1 MASIWTLLLPGA
13 LGLWLATDA
22 VAQHK
27 TEDPVA
33 PAATHLKAG
42 KLEAAKAEQLLATLN
57 KRKQN
62 RKAAFQEEISGS
74 H

>member
-1 MASIWTLLLPGA
+1 MASIGTLLLPGA
-13 LGLWLATDA
+13 LGLLMATDA
-22 VAQHK
+22 VAEHK

-42 KLEAAKAEQLLATLN
+42 KLEAAKAEQLLATPDE
-57 KRKQN
+57 RKQN
-62 RKAAFQEEISGS
+62 RKAAFQAEISRS

>member
-1 MASIWTLLLPGA
+1 MASIWIILLPGA
-13 LGLWLATDA
+13 LGLLMATDA

-33 PAATHLKAG
+33 PAATQLKAG

-57 KRKQN
+57 ERKQN
-62 RKAAFQEEISGS
+62 RKAAFQAKISGS